1 MKNNKNI
8 VWIVWVGAIPNYFNS
23 LINAQIE
30 QMEWIEKGY
39 DDIIIESI
47 DDYNKRTKSFGRLN
61 TEH

>member
-1 MKNNKNI
+1 MKNNKHI